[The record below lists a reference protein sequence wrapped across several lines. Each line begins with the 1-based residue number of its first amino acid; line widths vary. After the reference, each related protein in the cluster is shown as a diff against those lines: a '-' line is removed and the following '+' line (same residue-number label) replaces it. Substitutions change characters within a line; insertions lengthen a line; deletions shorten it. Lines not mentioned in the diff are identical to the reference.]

1 MGEGEGRI
9 EEVGWGSVL
18 RSFGVIRGIH
28 HLEKEEEKGEEEEE
42 WDKREPGRSEEENLE
57 IFFANFERCSF
68 EIFLEF
74 SLDSSMY
81 CPWIRFCI
89 SLNLQ
94 ELVNPVQIR
103 TTRGERWRR
112 KKRFWIS

>member
-42 WDKREPGRSEEENLE
+42 WDKREPGS
-57 IFFANFERCSF
+57 
-68 EIFLEF
+68 
-74 SLDSSMY
+74 
-81 CPWIRFCI
+81 
-89 SLNLQ
+89 
-94 ELVNPVQIR
+94 
-103 TTRGERWRR
+103 
-112 KKRFWIS
+112 